1 MFALVYLLLFHVKH
15 VLFYDV
21 SRPDVLV
28 IHPSSDCVFRC
39 ILLPWSLAFRQA
51 LVHNMI
57 YASPN
62 ADQLI

>member
-28 IHPSSDCVFRC
+28 IHPSSD
-39 ILLPWSLAFRQA
+39 
-51 LVHNMI
+51 
-57 YASPN
+57 
-62 ADQLI
+62 